1 MHSTRRLIRHR
12 ALPWFLVVVAL
23 LLAACRPAIRSDTT
37 DFRPPPLILVSID
50 GFHPDYLDPV
60 ATPTLRAIAH
70 EGVRARAMRP
80 AFPSLTFPNHYTL
93 VTGLVPDHHGVV
105 HNQMTD
111 PTATDQVFRLSSRE
125 AVENPLWWQDGEP
138 IWNTARRAGLRSA
151 TMFWP
156 GSEAPIRGHHPH
168 YWRHFDMALPPQ
180 DRVAQVLAWLDLPA
194 ARRPDFLTLY
204 FDQVDHE
211 AHLHGPGSDEAL
223 AAVRRT
229 DTALAG
235 LVAGLKQ
242 RGLWETSNLVVVSD
256 HGMAETPPHQVV
268 VIDDHL
274 PAGTYRLV
282 NRGAV
287 AGLEPVAGAEP
298 AFEAALARPIPHA
311 QCWPKARVPERFRFG
326 SHRRIPA
333 WVCLADE
340 GWTIVDRAQLERH
353 PPNPG
358 AHGFDPALESMA
370 AVFIARGPDFR
381 SGFVTETFD
390 NVDVYPLLARLLRI
404 APEPNDGDPSTT
416 LPMMREGRDF
426 TPNRR

>member
-1 MHSTRRLIRHR
+1 MNLYRYRVLLQTL
-12 ALPWFLVVVAL
+12 ALSALL
-23 LLAACRPAIRSDTT
+23 LLAACQTAHRAPAT
-37 DFRPPPLILVSID
+37 DSRPPPLILVSID
-50 GFHPDYLDPV
+50 GFHPGYLDPE
-60 ATPTLRAIAH
+60 ATPTLAALAR
-70 EGVRARAMRP
+70 EGVHARALRP

-93 VTGLVPDHHGVV
+93 VTGRVPDHHGVV
-105 HNQMTD
+105 HNQMAD
-111 PTATDQVFRLSSRE
+111 PAATDQVFRLSSRE
-125 AVENPLWWQDGEP
+125 AVENPLWWEDGEP

-156 GSEAPIRGHHPH
+156 GSEAPVHGHHPH
-168 YWRHFDMALPPQ
+168 YWRRFDMAFPPEE
-180 DRVAQVLAWLDLPA
+180 RVSQVLAWLDLPA
-194 ARRPDFLTLY
+194 VQRPDFLTLY

-229 DTALAG
+229 DAALAG

-256 HGMAETPPHQVV
+256 HGMAATPPEQVV

-274 PAGTYRLV
+274 PGGTYRLV
-282 NRGAV
+282 NRGTV
-287 AGLEPVAGAEP
+287 AGLEPVAGKVSE
-298 AFEAALARPIPHA
+298 FEAALARPIPHA
-311 QCWPKARVPERFRFG
+311 QCWPKARVPERFRYG

-340 GWTIVDRAQLERH
+340 GWTIADRALLERH
-353 PPNPG
+353 PPNRG

-370 AVFIARGPDFR
+370 AVFIAHGPDFR
-381 SGFVTETFD
+381 SGLSTEAFD
-390 NVDVYPLLARLLRI
+390 NLDVYPLLARLLRI
-404 APEPNDGDPSTT
+404 TPEPHDGNAATT

-426 TPNRR
+426 TPRR